1 MRKEKI
7 QLLEDYIREMTSVM
21 CLLYPEKD
29 KKEMKKYI
37 REVVYTNAQ
46 NFPIEWDN
54 SYTGDHGESTFL
66 SLTEWM
72 HKRKPI
78 IAGNATLFCRQD
90 ELLSPNSIML
100 DIEIGFRDKEKR
112 DMFEGIRK
120 GADPYYIM
128 MKDIANTK
136 LKATINSEYGISG
149 SPYSAFYDRWC
160 APATTMT
167 AQQVI
172 STVEQAF
179 ETILGSNYVFISINE
194 LFDWINLQL
203 KEDVIEDDTIQ
214 PITREELVEMLYKR
228 MMKQTDSIHDL
239 IQRAVS
245 NMEQKYVTLLFYRL
259 NLKELVYRNPSISDR
274 IVQIIDSVKVYPV
287 LEEDNWEMEMP
298 EELKGRFQTV
308 NEYTIF
314 RDQKAF
320 MDPNNPPEEILDR
333 LQELI
338 GLLMYYVYAP
348 YISFDRVYRLR
359 NFERYAVSTID
370 TDSDFIIMDS
380 LLEMVEKVYRK
391 KKETLPF
398 DQMTFLFIS
407 TNLITALIT
416 EIANKQL
423 NLYGEHAGIPKE
435 FRGYYKMKNELLVLN
450 MVLAKVKKR
459 YLCKVV
465 LREGVMLKKPKYN
478 ITGFEFRRASS
489 SDKTEKVFVD
499 MCKNRLMDPDS
510 IDIKGLIRDIKQV
523 QAIIRK
529 SILDGEVDYLPIAS
543 LKAADAFAN
552 PERMKVVR
560 ACMIWNYLN
569 PQSQIQYPSKGHMM
583 NLSIFTEE
591 ELKALK
597 GKIDDP
603 IYNTIRYEVF
613 ENTNSYFM
621 KREVKQKVDKK
632 TGEVIETIK
641 YTSKGIQAIVIPFGS
656 RVPEYI
662 LPFCDVNS
670 MINSIVSPMKSVLDI
685 FNIPLQTEGKNRSV
699 CNRQTS
705 TITNI
710 LKF

>member
-203 KEDVIEDDTIQ
+203 KEEVIEDDTIQ
-214 PITREELVEMLYKR
+214 PITREELVEMLYNR

-287 LEEDNWEMEMP
+287 LEEDNWEAEMP

-380 LLEMVEKVYRK
+380 LLEMVENVYRK

-569 PQSQIQYPSKGHMM
+569 PQSQVQYPSKGYMM

-591 ELKALK
+591 ELKGLK
-597 GKIDDP
+597 GKIDDS

-632 TGEVIETIK
+632 TGEVTETVK
-641 YTSKGIQAIVIPFGS
+641 YVSKGIQAIVIPFGS
-656 RVPEYI
+656 HVPEYI

-705 TITNI
+705 TITNV